1 VLHIISKDKYW
12 ELDQKSSPAVWT
24 RAAHIANVA
33 PFNSA
38 PAVNGLHPWE
48 GEGITATWTMPSENH
63 RYLRIVSKNR
73 FYRYDYQTGAWYNGP
88 NPFTDP
94 KNYWLKAPPINGL
107 RPWEGEGITAAW
119 VQSDN
124 LLRIVSRN
132 RFYRYNFA
140 ARRWDFARAFPFAN
154 NLWNQAPLNN
164 DIDRAKPWD
173 GAGFTAAWVKD
184 GRFLQIKSRD
194 KYWEID
200 LVANKWTPSHGNYRD
215 LPMSNIWKSAP
226 FLAI

>member
-1 VLHIISKDKYW
+1 GKATFQLPDDVLRVGQKPFEGPGITAGWQSLDKVLHIISKDKYW
-12 ELDQKSSPAVWT
+12 ELDQKSSPAVWA

-38 PAVNGLHPWE
+38 PEVNGPRPLE

-73 FYRYDYQTGAWYNGP
+73 FYRYDYQTGAWYTGP

-107 RPWEGEGITAAW
+107 RPWEGECITAAW

-140 ARRWDFARAFPFAN
+140 A
-154 NLWNQAPLNN
+154 
-164 DIDRAKPWD
+164 
-173 GAGFTAAWVKD
+173 
-184 GRFLQIKSRD
+184 
-194 KYWEID
+194 
-200 LVANKWTPSHGNYRD
+200 
-215 LPMSNIWKSAP
+215 
-226 FLAI
+226 